1 MKNIKRAVVLLMSV
15 ILVFGALVVPAMA
28 NDMIDFESYNDG
40 SAFSQKFVE
49 VKKISTGKT
58 GQKMTVSLVLVNPM
72 TSTDMTNV
80 KLRLV
85 TEKEFKEIFEIEDED
100 LDETSGASNIPEYP
114 FEFTSDIG
122 KLKDDIGTIKVD
134 SSKTV
139 SMSYKVKRN
148 LKEGYYPAV
157 FYLSYGDNN
166 RDIPIGVNIWVSS
179 STGSTEEDENKQIDY
194 DFTMG
199 ESQSTPYAA
208 YSQVMDFGVNLR
220 NSGLKK
226 VYDVRAYMQL
236 DADTT
241 KFPFDINDGNYDR
254 PLGDMESGQVVTI
267 PYSMAVRED
276 VKSGFYPI
284 AFKITYREE
293 SNGDFVTPIDKVF
306 FVKVKGEDDED
317 DIEADA
323 GINERTKARIIVES
337 FSTDPADVYAGNV
350 FTLKVRMKNASSSV
364 TASNIM
370 FTFASEEVSSSPV
383 FTTDS
388 GSTSLVVNQ
397 LAPGASTDLQLQF
410 KSAPTAEQKS
420 YVMTIKE
427 KYDSPEFKNAEEE
440 VKISIP
446 VKQKPRLNT
455 GTIEVMPDNVNVG
468 SETNV
473 MFGVNNTGKVL
484 LYNVMV
490 RFEGDSIQKTDSYVG
505 NIKPGETGNVDAMIT
520 GIAPTADDGKIKI
533 IISYEDE
540 NGETTE
546 TEKEMTLIVNEVME
560 GDMGNMGG
568 IDGMETGN
576 MGDLDMLPEDQSF
589 FAKYKMYI
597 LAAAAA
603 VIIVLIAVVVIKR
616 KKKKMAA
623 EEEGIDDEIS
633 RSVDDERQ

>member
-1 MKNIKRAVVLLMSV
+1 MNKLKRAAVLLLSA
-15 ILVFGALVVPAMA
+15 IMA
-28 NDMIDFESYNDG
+28 FTAIPETVMASDMVDFESYNDG

-58 GQKMTVSLVLVNPM
+58 GQKMTVSLVLVNPL
-72 TSTDMTNV
+72 TGTDMTNV

-85 TEKEFKEIFEIEDED
+85 TEKEFKDLFDIEDED
-100 LDETSGASNIPEYP
+100 EDDTASANIPEYP

-134 SSKTV
+134 GSKTV

-157 FYLSYGDNN
+157 FYLSYGDHN

-179 STGSTEEDENKQIDY
+179 SDGSTEEDENNKIDY

-199 ESQSTPYAA
+199 ENQSTPYAA

-226 VYDVRAYMQL
+226 VYDTRVYMQL
-236 DADTT
+236 DADTA

-254 PLGDMESGQVVTI
+254 AMGDMEAGQVVTV

-276 VKSGFYPI
+276 VKSGFYPV

-293 SNGDFVTPIDKVF
+293 SNGDFVTPIDKIF
-306 FVKVKGEDDED
+306 FVRVKGEDDED
-317 DIEADA
+317 DLEADA
-323 GINERTKARIIVES
+323 GINERTKARIIVDS
-337 FSTDPADVYAGNV
+337 FATDPEEVYAGNV

-370 FTFASEEVSSSPV
+370 FTFASEEVNSSPI

-397 LAPGASTDLQLQF
+397 LAPGASTDLLLQF
-410 KSAPTAEQKS
+410 TSAPMAEQKS

-446 VKQKPRLNT
+446 IKQKPRLNT
-455 GTIEVMPDNVNVG
+455 GTIEVMPDNISVG

-484 LYNVMV
+484 LYNVMAK
-490 RFEGDSIQKTDSYVG
+490 FEGDSIQNTDAYVG

-520 GIAPTADDGKIKI
+520 GTTPTADDGKIKI
-533 IISYEDE
+533 IISFEDE

-546 TEKEMTLIVNEVME
+546 IEKEMSLMVNEAIE
-560 GDMGNMGG
+560 DGMGVGIGG
-568 IDGMETGN
+568 IGGMEAGN
-576 MGDLDMLPEDQSF
+576 MGDMGGLPEDQSF
-589 FAKYKMYI
+589 FGKYKTI
-597 LAAAAA
+597 IITAAAA
-603 VIIVLIAVVVIKR
+603 VLIAITAVLVMR
-616 KKKKMAA
+616 AKKKKKVS
-623 EEEGIDDEIS
+623 EEEGMDDEIS
-633 RSVDDERQ
+633 